1 MSEAKDKEGDALD
14 SYLSGDTELSRRY
27 RSGGGP
33 QPSASVDR
41 AILDAAREE
50 AAAPAPRRGRPKLRW
65 ERPLAIAAAV
75 MLSTILVVSIQREG
89 GLLPPEYSEAERSM
103 DDGNGAARPVTDGA
117 EERPAALPQE
127 ADTPVAPRLLSDPP
141 ARSDAARS
149 ARGSKAEGVMAT
161 DLLKQAAEPEPRSP
175 AAEDR
180 AIQEALARIEMAWK
194 NGEAERAQQ
203 LLQSFREAYPEVGEE
218 RLREALPEPLLRP

>member
-1 MSEAKDKEGDALD
+1 MSEAKDKDGDALD
-14 SYLSGDTELSRRY
+14 SYLSGDSELSRRY
-27 RSGGGP
+27 RNGRGA

-50 AAAPAPRRGRPKLRW
+50 AAEPASRRGRSKLRW

-75 MLSTILVVSIQREG
+75 MLSTILVVSIQRES
-89 GLLPPEYSEAERSM
+89 GLFPPEYSEAEQSLDHRN
-103 DDGNGAARPVTDGA
+103 DAARPVTGGA
-117 EERPAALPQE
+117 QERPAAPQQE
-127 ADTPVAPRLLSDPP
+127 ADTSVVPRVLSDPP

-149 ARGSKAEGVMAT
+149 AKGSEAEGVMAT
-161 DLLKQAAEPEPRSP
+161 DLLKQSAEPEPRSP
-175 AAEDR
+175 PDEDR
-180 AIQEALARIEMAWK
+180 AIREALARIDMAWK

-203 LLQSFREAYPEVGEE
+203 LLQSFREDYPQVSEE